1 MFLFLGQ
8 DPSGLYATIYLATAG
23 TARGIGSFFLI
34 RMILRYTHGI
44 IINHY
49 ALPSVFRSFAFLT
62 SSFVIV
68 GIPTLL
74 VLDGIHGSA
83 PQYVRYINDIFKLSV
98 IVAIID
104 IGRLFLLTWVISKR
118 YMKHNM
124 KIHNHLSRW
133 QRVKFGHSTN

>member
-74 VLDGIHGSA
+74 RWDS
-83 PQYVRYINDIFKLSV
+83 R
-98 IVAIID
+98 
-104 IGRLFLLTWVISKR
+104 IS
-118 YMKHNM
+118 
-124 KIHNHLSRW
+124 
-133 QRVKFGHSTN
+133 STVCTLYQ